1 MSGRVPLLA
10 LGTALALLLWVPA
23 AAASPAQ
30 LVGLSAWDVV
40 PSPNGGTANNTLEAV
55 SALSATDAWAV
66 GRSRPLQ
73 TPPRPPGRS
82 ARLRRTIPP
91 GCRRASR

>member
-30 LVGLSAWDVV
+30 LLGLPAWDVV
-40 PSPNGGTANNTLEAV
+40 P
-55 SALSATDAWAV
+55 
-66 GRSRPLQ
+66 RPAQDDL
-73 TPPRPPGRS
+73 
-82 ARLRRTIPP
+82 
-91 GCRRASR
+91 